1 MMRYIPLERLRR
13 VWNHPR
19 WTVEECA
26 AILQITE
33 AEIRQLA
40 KLNRLRHRRVIPSAG
55 KYGVEAEPTP
65 EEAAE
70 WKQRAAEVRQRHLEQ
85 RRGEPVE
92 STQSKVSKWRAGI
105 CAPREPHRIV

>member
-1 MMRYIPLERLRR
+1 MRYIPLERLRR

-26 AILQITE
+26 AILMITE

-40 KLNRLRHRRVIPSAG
+40 KLNRLRHRRVIPSAS
-55 KYGVEAEPTP
+55 KYGVDAEPTP
-65 EEAAE
+65 EQAAE

-85 RRGEPVE
+85 RRGESDETTRSKTSYWRSGRRQPV
-92 STQSKVSKWRAGI
+92 
-105 CAPREPHRIV
+105 

>member
-33 AEIRQLA
+33 AEIRDLA
-40 KLNRLRHRRVIPSAG
+40 KRHRLRHRRVIPSAV
-55 KYGVEAEPTP
+55 KYGMDDEPTP
-65 EEAAE
+65 EEQAE
-70 WKQRAAEVRQRHLEQ
+70 WAQRAQEVRQQHLEK
-85 RRGEPVE
+85 RRAE
-92 STQSKVSKWRAGI
+92 SAWTTVTKVAKARAR
-105 CAPREPHRIV
+105 AVRTV